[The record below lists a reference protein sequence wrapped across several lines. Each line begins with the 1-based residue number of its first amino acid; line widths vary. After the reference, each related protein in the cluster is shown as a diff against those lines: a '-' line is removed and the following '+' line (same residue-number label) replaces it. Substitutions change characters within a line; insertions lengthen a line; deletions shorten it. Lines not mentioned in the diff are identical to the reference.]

1 MNLKSS
7 NRTTAMAIAL
17 LLGAMEPSTIPQP
30 RKLIKPTRSPAEI
43 ARRKKPSKPPS
54 VARRAARAGHKVAE

>member
-30 RKLIKPTRSPAEI
+30 RKLIKPTRSPEEI
-43 ARRKKPSKPPS
+43 ARRKAKQAAKP
-54 VARRAARAGHKVAE
+54 ARRAASAGHKVVE